1 MAGKHI
7 FIDDIVH
14 VANITHGINMSMI
27 NIMKRRKVMLSKL
40 KSLRQKLTKSKSGFI
55 DKIAEAVKLRGV
67 VDEELFEEIEE
78 IMLKNDTGIEMTE
91 LILSNLREE
100 VRIDKITDPE
110 VVQIYL
116 VDIMQ
121 NILFKD
127 IPDESD
133 FFELPEDI
141 KPFVMAFVGVN
152 GTGKTT
158 TIGKVANVFAKAG
171 KKVLIVAGDTFRAA
185 AIDQLMIW
193 AERAN
198 VQILCSEPNRDPASV
213 IYDGV
218 AKGVREL
225 YDVVLIDTAG
235 RQHTKDRLMK
245 ELGKID
251 RTIKKAC
258 PEAPHE
264 TILVVDSTTGQNAIS
279 QALHFD
285 EAIKLTGIALTKF
298 DGTAKGGII
307 FNIKQNLKIPVR
319 LLGVGETIE
328 DIENF
333 HTVRFVRAFFAGGEE
348 AEEE

>member
-1 MAGKHI
+1 
-7 FIDDIVH
+7 
-14 VANITHGINMSMI
+14 
-27 NIMKRRKVMLSKL
+27 MLSKL
-40 KSLRQKLTKSKSGFI
+40 KDLRQKLSKSKAGFI
-55 DKIAEAVKLRGV
+55 DKIAEAVNIRKII
-67 VDEELFEEIEE
+67 DEELFDEIEE
-78 IMLKNDTGIEMTE
+78 ILIKNDTGTEMAET
-91 LILSNLREE
+91 ILDALREE
-100 VRIDKITDPE
+100 IRTDKITDPE

-127 IPDESD
+127 IPDEND

-141 KPFVMAFVGVN
+141 KPFVIVFVGVN

-158 TIGKVANVFAKAG
+158 TIGKVANRFAQAG

-185 AIDQLMIW
+185 AIEQVAIW
-193 AERAN
+193 ADRAG
-198 VQILCSEPNRDPASV
+198 VQILRSEPNRDPAAV

-218 AKGVREL
+218 VSARARQ

-235 RQHTKDRLMK
+235 RQHTKERLMK

-251 RTIKKAC
+251 RSIKKAC

-279 QALHFD
+279 QALHFN

-307 FNIKQNLKIPVR
+307 FNIKQNLQIPVR
-319 LLGVGETIE
+319 LLGIGEGID

-333 HTVRFVRAFFAGGEE
+333 HTVRFVKAFFAPAEEIE
-348 AEEE
+348 AE

>member
-1 MAGKHI
+1 MVGKHI

-258 PEAPHE
+258 PDAPHE

>member
-1 MAGKHI
+1 MGKI
-7 FIDDIVH
+7 EETV
-14 VANITHGINMSMI
+14 
-27 NIMKRRKVMLSKL
+27 KV
-40 KSLRQKLTKSKSGFI
+40 
-55 DKIAEAVKLRGV
+55 RGV
-67 VDEELFEEIEE
+67 VDDQLYEDLEEIL
-78 IMLKNDTGIEMTE
+78 IKNDCGTEMAERIIT
-91 LILSNLREE
+91 SLRKE
-100 VRIDKITDPE
+100 VKEDRITDPE

-133 FFELPEDI
+133 FFQPPALQPYVI
-141 KPFVMAFVGVN
+141 AFVGVN

-158 TIGKVANVFAKAG
+158 TIGKVANRFAQSG

-185 AIDQLMIW
+185 AIDQVAIW
-193 AERAN
+193 AERAG
-198 VQILCSEPNRDPASV
+198 VHIMRSEPERDPASV

-218 AKGVREL
+218 ASAVAKK
-225 YDVVLIDTAG
+225 YDIVLIDTAG
-235 RQHTKDRLMK
+235 RQHTKERLMK
-245 ELGKID
+245 ELQKID
-251 RTIKKAC
+251 RVIKKAC

-279 QALHFD
+279 QAKHFD
-285 EAIKLTGIALTKF
+285 EAIKLTGLALTKF

-307 FNIKQNLKIPVR
+307 FNIKQNLEIPVR
-319 LLGVGETIE
+319 LLGVGEQIE

-333 HTVRFVRAFFAGGEE
+333 HTVRFVKAFFTGGDE

>member
-1 MAGKHI
+1 
-7 FIDDIVH
+7 
-14 VANITHGINMSMI
+14 MSMI
-27 NIMKRRKVMLSKL
+27 IIKKRRKAMLSKL
-40 KSLRQKLTKSKSGFI
+40 KNLRQKLSKSKSGFI
-55 DKIAEAVKLRGV
+55 DKIAEAVKIRGV
-67 VDEELFEEIEE
+67 IDEELFEEIEE
-78 IMLKNDTGIEMTE
+78 ILIKNDTGTDMAD
-91 LILSNLREE
+91 LILENLRSEI
-100 VRIDKITDPE
+100 RIDKITDPE

-127 IPDESD
+127 IPDEHD
-133 FFELPEDI
+133 FFELPADI
-141 KPFVMAFVGVN
+141 RPFVIAFVGVN

-158 TIGKVANVFAKAG
+158 TIGKVANRFAQDG

-185 AIDQLMIW
+185 AIEQVAIW

-198 VQILCSEPNRDPASV
+198 VQILRSEPNRDPAAV

-218 AKGVREL
+218 ASAVARQ

-251 RTIKKAC
+251 RSIKKAC
-258 PEAPHE
+258 AEAPHE

-279 QALHFD
+279 QAQHFD

-307 FNIKQNLKIPVR
+307 FNIKQNLEIPVR
-319 LLGVGETIE
+319 LLGIGENLE

-333 HTVRFVRAFFAGGEE
+333 HTVRFVKAFFAQDQELE
-348 AEEE
+348 AE